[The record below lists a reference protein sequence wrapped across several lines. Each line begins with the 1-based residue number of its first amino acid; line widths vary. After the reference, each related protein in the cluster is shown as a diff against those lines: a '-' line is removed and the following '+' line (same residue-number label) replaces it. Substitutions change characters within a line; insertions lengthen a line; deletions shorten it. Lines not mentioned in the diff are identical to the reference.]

1 MSGTYPN
8 KLAAGPRRLSAA
20 GLERLE
26 RRSVRRYPFAAAVE
40 ITDLGSGDRRSARTS
55 DLSLDG
61 CYIDTLHPF
70 PRGTLV
76 HLQIF
81 CPKAVFE
88 ARGRVVS
95 SHAGF
100 WMSIGFSEMTPDQR
114 SALEGLLAELDIQFE
129 AP

>member
-1 MSGTYPN
+1 MSGTYPS
-8 KLAAGPRRLSAA
+8 KLAAGPRRLLAA
-20 GLERLE
+20 DLERLE
-26 RRSVRRYPFAAAVE
+26 RRSVRRYPFGAAVE

-61 CYIDTLHPF
+61 CYIDTLDPF

-81 CPKAVFE
+81 CPQGVFE
-88 ARGRVVS
+88 TRGRVIS

-100 WMSIGFSEMTPDQR
+100 WMGVGFSEMTPDQR
-114 SALEGLLAELDIQFE
+114 PMLEGLLAELDIQFE
-129 AP
+129 SS